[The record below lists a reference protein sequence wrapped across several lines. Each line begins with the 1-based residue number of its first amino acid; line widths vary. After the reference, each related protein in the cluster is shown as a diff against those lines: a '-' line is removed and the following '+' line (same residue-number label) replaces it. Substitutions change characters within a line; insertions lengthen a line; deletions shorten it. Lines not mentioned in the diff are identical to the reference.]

1 VTSQGRK
8 GPGAVR
14 ELAVRVRNVLGV
26 RNAIIVVGFLAA
38 NSNLDIIESFVIE
51 RGWEARLGWLVL
63 IDVLLV
69 VCVLRL
75 IGRARSAD
83 PGDNVHPDAM
93 GVRGDRQ
100 LAGRRAAVVVMG
112 LDSDRPDSAL
122 SRLLARSDRL
132 EFLALL
138 GTPETRAARITDH
151 IPRLLALHGRELPA
165 AQIRV
170 WDENHALS
178 VADFAESATEAL
190 GWLARHDVRPEDVV
204 ADISAGRRPA
214 GFGVVQAADT
224 VRVESQ
230 YLACRW
236 DHEANRP
243 LPDQLSFRL
252 VTAYWDSDGSETI
265 LE

>member
-1 VTSQGRK
+1 
-8 GPGAVR
+8 VR

-38 NSNLDIIESFVIE
+38 NTNVDIIDSFVTE
-51 RGWEARLGWLVL
+51 RSWAFRLAWLVL
-63 IDVLLV
+63 VDTLV
-69 VCVLRL
+69 VVYVLRL

-100 LAGRRAAVVVMG
+100 LAGRRAAVVVVG
-112 LDSDRPDSAL
+112 LDSDQPDSAL
-122 SRLLARSDRL
+122 SRLLARADRL

-138 GTPETRAARITDH
+138 GTPETRAGKITEQ
-151 IPRLLALHGRELPA
+151 IPRLLAMHGREIVA
-165 AQIRV
+165 ANIRI

-190 GWLARHDVRPEDVV
+190 GWLARHGVGPEEIV
-204 ADISAGRRPA
+204 ADITAGRRPS
-214 GFGVVQAADT
+214 GFGVVQAADS

-230 YLACRW
+230 YLASRW

-243 LPDQLSFRL
+243 RPDQLSFRL
-252 VTAYWDSDGSETI
+252 VTAYWDPDVSQAIIAS
-265 LE
+265 